1 MRYIL
6 AIAFLVPALL
16 QAQMPR
22 GFFPWWENRFVRDLN
37 LSGDQQ
43 RQIRVV
49 LREHRTALIDKR
61 AVVEKAEAEVED
73 LYNEETVDTKKAA
86 EAIERLVAA
95 RSDLTRTFA
104 QMSLRLRTVLTAD
117 QWRDLQRRRSE
128 RMGPGGIP
136 GGMPRKGPEA
146 GPPPGDQD

>member
-1 MRYIL
+1 MRYLL
-6 AIAFLVPALL
+6 AIAFLAPALL

-43 RQIRVV
+43 KQIRGV
-49 LREHRTALIDKR
+49 LREHRAALIDKR

-117 QWRDLQRRRSE
+117 QWRDLQRRRAE
-128 RMGPGGIP
+128 RMGPGRLP
-136 GGMPRKGPEA
+136 PKGPEPP
-146 GPPPGDQD
+146 PPPGEQE